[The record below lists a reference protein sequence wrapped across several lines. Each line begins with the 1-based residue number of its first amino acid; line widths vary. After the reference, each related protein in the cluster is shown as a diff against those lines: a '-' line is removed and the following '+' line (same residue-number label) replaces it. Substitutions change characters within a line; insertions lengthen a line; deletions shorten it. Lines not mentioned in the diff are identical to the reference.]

1 MTAPGKSE
9 SLRDAYGNELA
20 QLGQEDPNLVVL
32 DADLAGSTRTQVFG
46 KKFPERFF
54 DVGVMEPTMITMASG
69 LALSGRTVFAST
81 FAVFATG
88 QAYNMVRQS
97 VCYNHANVKIV
108 ATHGGLLV
116 GGDGGT
122 HQMLEDIGLMRGLP
136 GMTVIVPAD
145 APTTKAATRAVTGFD
160 GPAYIRLTRENLPTV
175 TDGQFTI
182 GKAPELRAGSDL
194 TLVAV
199 GAMVA
204 RALSVAEEL
213 HKTGIEARVLDLASI
228 KPFDAPALL
237 KAARE
242 TGAILTLEEHSVL
255 TGLGAL
261 VASAVAANYPV
272 PVRSI
277 GVPDLFGE
285 SGDPWQLM
293 DRYGLSTARALEE
306 SWELL
311 KGRGKVH

>member
-1 MTAPGKSE
+1 MTGKSE
-9 SLRDAYGNELA
+9 SLRDAYGVELVA
-20 QLGQEDPNLVVL
+20 RGDADPELVVL
-32 DADLAGSTRTQVFG
+32 DADLSGSTRTQLFG
-46 KKFPERFF
+46 KKYPERFF
-54 DVGVMEPTMITMASG
+54 NVGVMEPTMVTMAAG
-69 LALSGRTVFAST
+69 MALSGRTVFAST
-81 FAVFATG
+81 FAIFAAG

-122 HQMLEDIGLMRGLP
+122 HQMLEDLALMRGLP
-136 GMTVIVPAD
+136 GMTVIAPSD
-145 APTTKAATRAVTGFD
+145 APTTRAAVRAITEFQ
-160 GPAYIRLTRENLPTV
+160 GPAYVRLTRENLPVV
-175 TDGQFTI
+175 TDGSFAL
-182 GKAPELRAGSDL
+182 GKAAELRPGSDL

-204 RALSVAEEL
+204 RALEVAEEL
-213 HKTGIEARVLDLASI
+213 HKVGVEARVLDFASI
-228 KPFDAPALL
+228 KPFDEKALL

-261 VASAVAANYPV
+261 VAAATSEAYPV
-272 PVRSI
+272 PVRRI

-285 SGDPWQLM
+285 SGDPWLLL
-293 DRYGLSTARALEE
+293 DRYGLSKERALEE
-306 SWELL
+306 AWELL
-311 KGRGKVH
+311 RGRGKVN

>member
-1 MTAPGKSE
+1 MPEPRKSE
-9 SLRDAYGNELA
+9 SLRDAYGVELA
-20 QLGQEDPNLVVL
+20 ALGAEDPELVVL

-54 DVGVMEPTMITMASG
+54 DVGVMEPTMMTMASG

-81 FAVFATG
+81 FAVFAAG

-97 VCYNHANVKIV
+97 ICYNKANVKIV

-122 HQMLEDIGLMRGLP
+122 HQMLEDIALMRSLP
-136 GMTVIVPAD
+136 GMTVVVPCD
-145 APTTKAATRAVTGFD
+145 APSTRAATRAVAKMH

-175 TDGQFTI
+175 TDGGFAL
-182 GKAPELRAGSDL
+182 GKAAELRAGTDL

-199 GAMVA
+199 GAMVG
-204 RALSVAEEL
+204 RALDTAEEL
-213 HKTGIEARVLDLASI
+213 HKVGVETRVLDFASV
-228 KPFDAPALL
+228 KPCDAPALL

-261 VASAVAANYPV
+261 VASTVAANYPV
-272 PVRSI
+272 PVRSL

-285 SGDPWQLM
+285 SGDPWLLM
-293 DRYGLSTARALEE
+293 DRYGLAASRVHEE
-306 SWELL
+306 AWELL
-311 KGRGKVH
+311 KSRGKVN

>member
-1 MTAPGKSE
+1 MTEPRKSE
-9 SLRDAYGNELA
+9 SLRDAYGQELLA
-20 QLGQEDPNLVVL
+20 LGGEDPKLVVL
-32 DADLAGSTRTQVFG
+32 DADLSGSTRTQLFG
-46 KKFPERFF
+46 KKYPERFF
-54 DVGVMEPTMITMASG
+54 NVGVMEPTMITMASG

-81 FAVFATG
+81 FAVFAAG

-122 HQMLEDIGLMRGLP
+122 HQMLEDIALMRSLP
-136 GMTVIVPAD
+136 GMTVIVPSD
-145 APTTKAATRAVTGFD
+145 GPTTRAATRAVTRFD
-160 GPAYIRLTRENLPTV
+160 GPAYIRLTRETLPIV
-175 TDGQFTI
+175 TDGSFAL

-199 GAMVA
+199 GAHVA
-204 RALSVAEEL
+204 RALEVAEEL
-213 HKTGIEARVLDLASI
+213 HQVGVEARVLDFASI

-261 VASAVAANYPV
+261 VASTTSENYPV
-272 PVRSI
+272 PVRRI

-285 SGDPWQLM
+285 SGDPWALM
-293 DRYGLSTARALEE
+293 DRYGLSKERALEE
-306 SWELL
+306 AWELL
-311 KGRGKVH
+311 RQRGKVN